1 MEINAAYGLIR
12 ARLKGSGLGKTS
24 LKQGQIVLAF
34 ISPQVGERYME
45 QINQL
50 AEETGYNM
58 VISPN
63 PNQYEIL
70 QVANRLLS
78 AKNWVISKGPGIHV
92 DRGELRVALLREVPA
107 AEVDSFSQ
115 QLEAETGFKLVVQ

>member
-1 MEINAAYGLIR
+1 
-12 ARLKGSGLGKTS
+12 
-24 LKQGQIVLAF
+24 
-34 ISPQVGERYME
+34 ME

-78 AKNWVISKGPGIHV
+78 EHNWVASKGPGIHV

-107 AEVDSFSQ
+107 AEIDLFSQ